1 MFLAKFSQVSEDS
14 TSFDMDKNGNMPF
27 IGKILAGKAAASII
41 NGTVFLREGLE
52 VNTTYACMTE
62 EVTNEDGE
70 TFVNVVI
77 IDKVPLRD
85 FLPLSKELGK
95 GVLLREAK
103 KADELI
109 NAEGD
114 SASTI
119 NDLLGDE

>member
-1 MFLAKFSQVSEDS
+1 MFLAKFSQVSEES
-14 TSFDMDKNGNMPF
+14 TVFEADKNGNLPY

-41 NGTVFLREGLE
+41 NGTIFEREGLE

-62 EVTNEDGE
+62 ETTNDDGE

-95 GVLLREAK
+95 GVLIRDAK
-103 KADELI
+103 AVADKAAAVATSVNDFVDE
-109 NAEGD
+109 E
-114 SASTI
+114 
-119 NDLLGDE
+119 